1 MRVIGE
7 KAGIIVCSFGL
18 FCIISMNC
26 SAAAQE
32 SGYAFGIRDRDPMA
46 PLIDNNGGILI
57 AKELDVDGFA
67 LKGIIY
73 SATMPLAVI
82 NDEVLSEGDTLG
94 GYTITEITETAVSL
108 QKDDKGFTLKL
119 EEE

>member
-1 MRVIGE
+1 
-7 KAGIIVCSFGL
+7 
-18 FCIISMNC
+18 
-26 SAAAQE
+26 
-32 SGYAFGIRDRDPMA
+32 
-46 PLIDNNGGILI
+46 
-57 AKELDVDGFA
+57 
-67 LKGIIY
+67 
-73 SATMPLAVI
+73 MPLAVI